1 MAMPRVQIRALVI
14 LGFSLNAVGG
24 VASYLDSVTS
34 GGYEFNSF
42 RVIVDPLFPPL
53 AAVATVVAWYLLTQL
68 EARDESGLKIL
79 RRAYLFFAIEYILFA
94 ASFNFIFT
102 PIHYF
107 GAFWVTAALWLDFIG
122 ALVAALG
129 LFLTSRSLVASVDVD
144 QPMAEVGGT
153 N

>member
-1 MAMPRVQIRALVI
+1 VI
-14 LGFSLNAVGG
+14 
-24 VASYLDSVTS
+24 
-34 GGYEFNSF
+34 
-42 RVIVDPLFPPL
+42 
-53 AAVATVVAWYLLTQL
+53 AWYLLTQL